1 VCHRYGF
8 EVLGFRTIEA
18 STGIA
23 NAASVWVLEKLRMLF
38 RHRTVLGGL
47 NTVFYTLQRD
57 ASRRPTYHPLNG
69 SVEAR
74 LSDRFPVRRLSAFA
88 ERGRRLGR
96 LPTCREPAMS
106 GHLARGQVKHLP
118 DGRDERLQH
127 EDLP

>member
-57 ASRRPTYHPLNG
+57 ESRRPTHHPLNG
-69 SVEAR
+69 SAEAR

-88 ERGRRLGR
+88 ERGRRLWVDSR
-96 LPTCREPAMS
+96 
-106 GHLARGQVKHLP
+106 H
-118 DGRDERLQH
+118 
-127 EDLP
+127 